1 MMLNR
6 MALPPRPESL
16 ILPRA
21 GGSRAEGARR
31 RGAAGQRA
39 DLLLP

>member
-1 MMLNR
+1 MMLNG

-16 ILPRA
+16 ILPA
-21 GGSRAEGARR
+21 LEGRAEGARR